1 MSGSDLAAFP
11 QLALTLIA
19 LAGRSVA
26 PAPPPPA
33 PVAAAQPARVTV
45 PETLS
50 QRSATI
56 EPSGVVWVPALERYL
71 IVSDDTG
78 DDANHH
84 QPWLFA
90 MTRAGAFD
98 ADPVPILGVEEIND
112 GESLCAG
119 PKGVYF
125 LMTSH
130 SPNKR
135 GHTGGKRRQLLAM
148 EVAGRALRVIGRLDL
163 TTARTADGKGS
174 LLSIAGLPDDERLDI
189 EAVTY
194 RDGALLIGLKSPLT
208 PRAGAVILRLDKPV
222 EAARAGKLPPGA
234 VSRFAEVSLHV
245 DVGGK
250 RVAQGVADMTSLPD
264 GSMALVANAPK
275 GSEPDGGGALYRYE
289 PGRGEPRLV
298 RKFEGFRP
306 EGVVVSPDGKEL
318 VVVFDQNS
326 DPPVWM
332 RVPLPLR
339 GPS

>member
-11 QLALTLIA
+11 QLALTLAA

-26 PAPPPPA
+26 PPP
-33 PVAAAQPARVTV
+33 PVAAVPQPARITV
-45 PETLS
+45 PEPLR

-56 EPSGVVWVPALERYL
+56 EPSGVVWVPALDRYL

-90 MTRAGAFD
+90 MTRAGVFD
-98 ADPVPILGVEEIND
+98 EAPVPIQGVEEIND

-125 LMTSH
+125 LVTSH

-163 TTARTADGKGS
+163 TTARTADGGGS
-174 LLSIAGLPDDERLDI
+174 LLSIAGLPDDGRLDI

-208 PRAGAVILRLDKPV
+208 TRHGAVILRLDSPV

-234 VSRFAEVSLHV
+234 VSHFAEVSLLV

-250 RVAQGVADMTSLPD
+250 RVAQGLADMTSLPD
-264 GSMALVANAPK
+264 GSLALVANAPK
-275 GSEPDGGGALYRYE
+275 GGDPDGGGALYRYE

-306 EGVVVSPDGKEL
+306 EGVVVSPDGKDL
-318 VVVFDQNS
+318 VLVFDQNA

-332 RVPLPLR
+332 RLPLPLR